1 MFCAYG
7 IKGVRCKAE
16 PLVQSEF
23 GNDLMSPRSRKDM
36 SQVDPYIK
44 LFCEQPND
52 LPFGE
57 QPCFTTLTLVIIC
70 FFRGKVNISEDW
82 VSGPKLPH

>member
-1 MFCAYG
+1 
-7 IKGVRCKAE
+7 
-16 PLVQSEF
+16 
-23 GNDLMSPRSRKDM
+23 M

-52 LPFGE
+52 LSFGE
-57 QPCFTTLTLVIIC
+57 QPCFTTLTLLIIC
-70 FFRGKVNISEDW
+70 FFPGKVNISEDW